1 MCMYGRRE
9 AAGRPVCA
17 HLCCASQDQF
27 MLLDRQHQA
36 LGFDDMVIAVR
47 SHAGRTPID
56 FACQRKPLALD
67 HAHVARPVFAALLTS
82 LWALGPTH
90 HLVR

>member
-1 MCMYGRRE
+1 
-9 AAGRPVCA
+9 
-17 HLCCASQDQF
+17 